1 MFTSLDKSFRFK
13 PFSHPLDFSRQFQD
27 NLYYNVSYID
37 ILPLTNTMVLFITP
51 AFDIS
56 RQFQD
61 NLYYNVSYIDIGL
74 LTNTMV
80 LFITPA
86 EAQKRLAKNVRVK
99 RLSMNLTQAGL
110 ADRSGVPLSTIR
122 KFEQKG
128 TISLESFLQLHLVL
142 GGLEEIL
149 KTTESSQTSAFA
161 SIDDVLNT
169 YNTPVR
175 KRGRRK

>member
-1 MFTSLDKSFRFK
+1 
-13 PFSHPLDFSRQFQD
+13 
-27 NLYYNVSYID
+27 
-37 ILPLTNTMVLFITP
+37 
-51 AFDIS
+51 
-56 RQFQD
+56 
-61 NLYYNVSYIDIGL
+61 
-74 LTNTMV
+74 MV

-86 EAQKRLAKNVRVK
+86 EAQKRLAKNVRLK

-110 ADRSGVPLSTIR
+110 AARSGVPLSTIR

-128 TISLESFLQLHLVL
+128 AVSLESFLQLHLVL

-149 KTTESSQTSAFA
+149 KATESSRTSAFA

-169 YNTPVR
+169 YNTPAR